1 MKKGFSIR
9 NLTVKK
15 KITLFSVLI
24 IVLILLTSGVGIWSS
39 RMIDSAR
46 SKNYANYAMGRYYLC
61 EAYGNFSDIMTR
73 VRDVAYIYNDDTEN
87 MRKKISE
94 MENDEKLVEQNLALF
109 EPSLE
114 VFDTEVENLYKL
126 TSSNMRECMELCD
139 KYVGMIENGN
149 VEEARTD
156 LTTNGTSIAAE
167 TEEELSNLMTKI
179 DMVAEEHN
187 KELATQVSGLQWIIL
202 GAAIVAFILTL
213 VYSSIIIRSITV
225 PIAKLTEAARK
236 MAVGDVDVDCEKI
249 ADDDLGEL
257 MDNFKDMVL
266 ATKEQAE
273 VASVIAA
280 GDLTVDV
287 KPRSSKD
294 ILGKALHSLI
304 EGQNATLGAVRESTV
319 QVTMGAEQVASAS
332 QSLAQGSTEQASALQ
347 EVTASIDEIAERTKK
362 NATVATE
369 ANNLV
374 HTVRQMAND
383 GKEQMNSMVSAM
395 TDISESSE
403 TISKIIKTIDD
414 ISFQTNILSLNAA
427 VEAARAGIHGK
438 GFAVVAEEVR
448 NLAAKSAS
456 AAKETAE
463 MIEDSIRKTGN
474 GQKLAVETSEALDK
488 IVESIESVTG
498 LMTDMAESSNEQAT
512 AVSQIDQAITQVSTV
527 VQTNSATS
535 EECAAAS
542 EELSNQ
548 AASLKNQVASYKLT
562 GGSESSVTALVS
574 TDNSDSFGSDNYNE
588 QLISLDD
595 EFGKY

>member
-1 MKKGFSIR
+1 MKKLK
-9 NLTVKK
+9 NMTVKA

-24 IVLILLTSGVGIWSS
+24 ILLMLIISGVGLWSS
-39 RMIDSAR
+39 MMINQSRSAL
-46 SKNYANYAMGRYYLC
+46 YTDYAMGQYYLS
-61 EAYGNFSDIMTR
+61 EAYSDFADIRVRIRDIM
-73 VRDVAYIYNDDTEN
+73 YIYNDDEQN
-87 MRKKISE
+87 MKQKKAE
-94 MENDEKLVEQNLALF
+94 MEGYEETVKGYLAEFEEKLD
-109 EPSLE
+109 
-114 VFDTEVENLYKL
+114 VFDSDIVNRYNATVSYMNDYIDTCQGYAEMVENG
-126 TSSNMRECMELCD
+126 D
-139 KYVGMIENGN
+139 
-149 VEEARTD
+149 VEEAQRDLKEGGSTAASKAEEELVGLIKKIEEASDAKDQKLETD
-156 LTTNGTSIAAE
+156 LKGLQILILAISIAA
-167 TEEELSNLMTKI
+167 
-179 DMVAEEHN
+179 V
-187 KELATQVSGLQWIIL
+187 IIT
-202 GAAIVAFILTL
+202 IF
-213 VYSSIIIRSITV
+213 YSSILIHAITV
-225 PIAKLTEAARK
+225 PVAKLSAAAK
-236 MAVGDVDVDCEKI
+236 KLAVGDVDADCEKI
-249 ADDDLGEL
+249 NNDDLGAL
-257 MDNFKDMVL
+257 MDNFKEMVA
-266 ATKEQAE
+266 ATKEQADIATE
-273 VASVIAA
+273 IAA
-280 GDLTVDV
+280 GDLTVEV
-287 KPRSSKD
+287 TPRSNKD
-294 ILGKALHSLI
+294 VLGKALRKLVES
-304 EGQNATLGAVRESTV
+304 QSATIGTVKESAV
-319 QVTMGAEQVASAS
+319 QVTVGAEQVASAS

-362 NATVATE
+362 NASVATE

-374 HTVRQMAND
+374 HTVREMAAD
-383 GKEQMNSMVSAM
+383 GKEQMTSMVGAM

-463 MIEDSIRKTGN
+463 MIEDSIRKVGN
-474 GQKLAVETSEALDK
+474 GQRLAVETSEALDK

-512 AVSQIDQAITQVSTV
+512 AISQVDQAITQVSTV

-548 AASLKNQVASYKLT
+548 AVSLKNQLAGYKISANDNQ
-562 GGSESSVTALVS
+562 GTAMIS
-574 TDNSDSFGSDNYNE
+574 TDSSDSFGTDNYNE